1 MKYQC
6 VDANAYLFD
15 AGLGDLAFAGIILSQ
30 SNGAEIVSGG
40 ISPRHNADDSLL
52 RSFEGQDA
60 PHQSQSRPFGSLR
73 PLRYAHSR
81 ILFYINGLAFLEND

>member
-40 ISPRHNADDSLL
+40 TSPQHNADDSLL
-52 RSFEGQDA
+52 RRFEGQDA
-60 PHQSQSRPFGSLR
+60 PHQSQSQQFGSLR
-73 PLRYAHSR
+73 PPRSSHYR
-81 ILFYINGLAFLEND
+81 ILFYINDLT